1 MFIQKGKILQR
12 KTINDLEY
20 IEISN
25 QAATARIALQGAH
38 IFHYQRGDEA
48 PLLWLSDVSDF
59 EMGKAIR
66 GGVPICWPSFGN
78 NNPQLPQHGFARVMM
93 WQLVKVDETNPSM
106 SELTFVLEDSQ
117 ESRAL
122 WNYKFRVEF
131 IVKVG
136 LVLEM
141 ELKTINLDT
150 EPFTLTQALHTYFS
164 VSSIENISIK
174 GLEEKKYFNAL
185 TLQEARQKG
194 SVTFDQELD
203 RVYQGIE
210 NNIILDDIDRSIKIQ
225 NSGSRSVV
233 IWNPW
238 IEKCARMSAMRA
250 ESYKEFVCI
259 ESANAYEDKRIIQPN
274 QEHVLKTILS

>member
-1 MFIQKGKILQR
+1 MQR
-12 KTINDLEY
+12 KIINDLEY
-20 IEISN
+20 IEIRN

-38 IFHYQRGDEA
+38 IFHYQRANEA

-59 EMGKAIR
+59 EIGKAIR

-78 NNPQLPQHGFARVMM
+78 NNPQLAQHGFARVMM
-93 WQLVKVDETNPSM
+93 WQLVNADESNPYI

-117 ESRAL
+117 QSRAL

-141 ELKTINLDT
+141 ELKTVNLDT
-150 EPFTLTQALHTYFS
+150 APFTLTQALHTYFA

-174 GLEEKKYFNAL
+174 GLEEKKYLDAL
-185 TLQEARQKG
+185 TLQEHFQEG
-194 SVTFDQELD
+194 SITFDQELD
-203 RVYQGIE
+203 RVYQGVE
-210 NNIILDDIDRSIKIQ
+210 NSIVLEDLNRSVNIQ
-225 NSGSRSVV
+225 NSGSKSVV
-233 IWNPW
+233 VWNPW
-238 IEKCARMSAMRA
+238 IEKCARMSAMQA

-274 QEHVLKTILS
+274 QEHILKTILS